1 MANLAQTV
9 NVLQA
14 LILTEKDKMILTP
27 TYHVFDLFKVHQ
39 DAKYLP
45 IAFTSPDYVMGDKKI
60 PALNVSASQDASG
73 AIHISLVNLDPKNS
87 IALSTV
93 LEGINWKSVTG
104 QIVTSAKI
112 TDINTFSDNNKIH
125 IVKFDG
131 AKKSENMLKVELPAK
146 SVVVLELK

>member
-1 MANLAQTV
+1 
-9 NVLQA
+9 
-14 LILTEKDKMILTP
+14 
-27 TYHVFDLFKVHQ
+27 
-39 DAKYLP
+39 
-45 IAFTSPDYVMGDKKI
+45 MGDKKI

-87 IALSTV
+87 ITLSTV

-131 AKKSENMLKVELPAK
+131 AKKSENTLKVELPAK